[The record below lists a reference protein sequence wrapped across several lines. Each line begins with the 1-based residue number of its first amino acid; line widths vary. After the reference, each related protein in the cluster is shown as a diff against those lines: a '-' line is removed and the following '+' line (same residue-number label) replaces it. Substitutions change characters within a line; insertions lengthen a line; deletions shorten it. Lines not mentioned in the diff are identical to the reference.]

1 MADKKPTI
9 AASDSVEPSAA
20 STAST
25 TSATTATTAPPAAVA
40 SAASTTSSASNITG
54 KRPRD
59 WFGAAGDGGA
69 QKAAAVASKLAAS
82 DTAHKLSSLKAKLSK
97 PKVGGSASSEGPRK
111 TALSREQLMES
122 QQRHREKLEANGKAV
137 PHYRKNPDK
146 L

>member
-1 MADKKPTI
+1 MWGT
-9 AASDSVEPSAA
+9 
-20 STAST
+20 
-25 TSATTATTAPPAAVA
+25 
-40 SAASTTSSASNITG
+40 SNITG

-82 DTAHKLSSLKAKLSK
+82 DTAHKLSALKSKLSK

>member
-1 MADKKPTI
+1 M
-9 AASDSVEPSAA
+9 SEPAK
-20 STAST
+20 
-25 TSATTATTAPPAAVA
+25 TSATTAPPATVTSATTAPPAAA
-40 SAASTTSSASNITG
+40 TTASNITG

-82 DTAHKLSSLKAKLSK
+82 DTAPKLSALKAKLSK
-97 PKVGGSASSEGPRK
+97 PKVGGSASSERPRK
-111 TALSREQLMES
+111 TALSREQLLES

-137 PHYRKNPDK
+137 PHYRKNPDR